1 MDHSL
6 NGEGEN
12 IHDVDSFNDAIN
24 ELNQEELAATN
35 ASDFEME
42 QGNSLT
48 FEEYQ
53 DLVDQLN
60 DAEKELRDASSEQP
74 KLEDEKEI
82 SNIVDEE
89 EEAEEEDEEEEA
101 EEAFESSNYKEILDG
116 SSQDVDSSVKSES
129 TLGANSQENAPNQ
142 PYQEEESLQADFE
155 EFFKEI
161 KDESKKNDEIEIELE
176 DSDSQREYPP
186 GYNYSQVQAPHFQ
199 NTHHMPQSGGVKP
212 GTPIDI
218 RGTANSSLH
227 AGQKAGNGLFEGLS
241 FIAKGAT
248 ALAGASGAAVYGAME
263 TVGKKAAEK
272 SGSAISGASEWMTE
286 WSKTKGESNEAGSAE
301 SSVVELDGDA
311 NLVKGVFEDLAKE
324 VKYAVEIGNFEQ
336 ASEMIS
342 EISSYLKETGSVVG
356 DGEFLEPLISDLN
369 ETVGGAK
376 ELDEEEK
383 ENLLQ
388 AIKEVLEAI
397 KSLFSKAAETPSMS

>member
-1 MDHSL
+1 
-6 NGEGEN
+6 
-12 IHDVDSFNDAIN
+12 
-24 ELNQEELAATN
+24 
-35 ASDFEME
+35 
-42 QGNSLT
+42 
-48 FEEYQ
+48 
-53 DLVDQLN
+53 
-60 DAEKELRDASSEQP
+60 
-74 KLEDEKEI
+74 
-82 SNIVDEE
+82 
-89 EEAEEEDEEEEA
+89 
-101 EEAFESSNYKEILDG
+101 
-116 SSQDVDSSVKSES
+116 
-129 TLGANSQENAPNQ
+129 
-142 PYQEEESLQADFE
+142 
-155 EFFKEI
+155 
-161 KDESKKNDEIEIELE
+161 
-176 DSDSQREYPP
+176 
-186 GYNYSQVQAPHFQ
+186 
-199 NTHHMPQSGGVKP
+199 
-212 GTPIDI
+212 
-218 RGTANSSLH
+218 
-227 AGQKAGNGLFEGLS
+227 
-241 FIAKGAT
+241 
-248 ALAGASGAAVYGAME
+248 
-263 TVGKKAAEK
+263 
-272 SGSAISGASEWMTE
+272 MTE

>member
-1 MDHSL
+1 
-6 NGEGEN
+6 
-12 IHDVDSFNDAIN
+12 
-24 ELNQEELAATN
+24 
-35 ASDFEME
+35 
-42 QGNSLT
+42 
-48 FEEYQ
+48 
-53 DLVDQLN
+53 
-60 DAEKELRDASSEQP
+60 
-74 KLEDEKEI
+74 
-82 SNIVDEE
+82 
-89 EEAEEEDEEEEA
+89 
-101 EEAFESSNYKEILDG
+101 
-116 SSQDVDSSVKSES
+116 
-129 TLGANSQENAPNQ
+129 
-142 PYQEEESLQADFE
+142 
-155 EFFKEI
+155 
-161 KDESKKNDEIEIELE
+161 
-176 DSDSQREYPP
+176 
-186 GYNYSQVQAPHFQ
+186 
-199 NTHHMPQSGGVKP
+199 
-212 GTPIDI
+212 
-218 RGTANSSLH
+218 
-227 AGQKAGNGLFEGLS
+227 
-241 FIAKGAT
+241 
-248 ALAGASGAAVYGAME
+248 ME

-324 VKYAVEIGNFEQ
+324 VKYGVEIGNFEQ

>member
-161 KDESKKNDEIEIELE
+161 KLFGTLRMFYDFFSLNDDSK
-176 DSDSQREYPP
+176 
-186 GYNYSQVQAPHFQ
+186 
-199 NTHHMPQSGGVKP
+199 
-212 GTPIDI
+212 
-218 RGTANSSLH
+218 
-227 AGQKAGNGLFEGLS
+227 
-241 FIAKGAT
+241 
-248 ALAGASGAAVYGAME
+248 
-263 TVGKKAAEK
+263 
-272 SGSAISGASEWMTE
+272 
-286 WSKTKGESNEAGSAE
+286 
-301 SSVVELDGDA
+301 
-311 NLVKGVFEDLAKE
+311 
-324 VKYAVEIGNFEQ
+324 
-336 ASEMIS
+336 
-342 EISSYLKETGSVVG
+342 
-356 DGEFLEPLISDLN
+356 
-369 ETVGGAK
+369 
-376 ELDEEEK
+376 
-383 ENLLQ
+383 
-388 AIKEVLEAI
+388 
-397 KSLFSKAAETPSMS
+397 